1 MKFTLYGR
9 PGWGSVLVEPQLAL
23 YGFDYEMID
32 CGDLFG
38 DEEARQRLAKVNP
51 LMQVPTL
58 VLPNGRIMT
67 ESAAITLHLADLAK
81 SNKLVPSPDDP
92 TRAEFLRWLIFLV
105 ASLYPTFAF
114 GDVPTRFVA
123 DPEAAKDYKAKVCAY
138 RESMW
143 HMVEGAAR
151 APWFLGDRFSA
162 IDLYLVAMTYWFP
175 RREWFAA
182 HAPKLTT
189 IAKTTEGAPKL
200 SEIWKRNFLR

>member
-9 PGWGSVLVEPQLAL
+9 PGWGSVLTEPQLAL

-32 CGDLFG
+32 SGDLFG
-38 DEEARQRLAKVNP
+38 DEEARRRLAKVNP

-58 VLPNGRIMT
+58 VLPNGQIMT

-81 SNKLVPSPDDP
+81 STALVPAPDEP

-114 GDVPTRFVA
+114 GDVPSRFVA
-123 DPEAAKDYKAKVCAY
+123 DPEAAKDYKTKVNDY
-138 RESMW
+138 RASMW
-143 HMVEGAAR
+143 RIVEGAAQ
-151 APWFLGDRFSA
+151 APWFLGERFSA
-162 IDLYLVAMTYWFP
+162 IDLYLVSMTYWFP

-182 HAPKLTT
+182 NAPKISAIAAKAEAAPKL
-189 IAKTTEGAPKL
+189 A
-200 SEIWKRNFLR
+200 EIWKRNFLR

>member
-38 DEEARQRLAKVNP
+38 DEEARQRLASVNP

-92 TRAEFLRWLIFLV
+92 TRAEFLRWLIYLV
-105 ASLYPTFAF
+105 ANVYPTFTYA
-114 GDVPTRFVA
+114 DVPARFVP
-123 DPEAAKDYKAKVCAY
+123 DPQAAEAFKTKVGEYREKLWHPVEAAA
-138 RESMW
+138 
-143 HMVEGAAR
+143 G
-151 APWFLGDRFSA
+151 APWFLGNRFSA
-162 IDLYLVAMTYWFP
+162 LDLYIVAMTYWTP

>member
-32 CGDLFG
+32 SGDLFG

-58 VLPNGRIMT
+58 VLPNGQIMT

-81 SNKLVPSPDDP
+81 SNVLVPSPDDP
-92 TRAEFLRWLIFLV
+92 TRAEFLRWLVFLV

-114 GDVPTRFVA
+114 GDVPSRFVA
-123 DPEAAKDYKAKVCAY
+123 DPEAATAYKAKIGEY
-138 RESMW
+138 RETMW

-151 APWFLGDRFSA
+151 APWFLGNRFSA
-162 IDLYLVAMTYWFP
+162 LDLYIVAMTYWMP

-200 SEIWKRNFLR
+200 AEIWKRNFLR